1 MRYHYFFGNVVK
13 GPIALTELRRLVEKN
28 IISPDTLICAE
39 GTKKWFNA
47 EELLFSLQLLRENSR
62 IIHSPKKAP
71 AYKESHSVLA
81 TILIFLA
88 TLSVG
93 GGVIMGTVSL
103 ISGLSMVG
111 IGYIIGGIIGGIMW
125 YTFYVLLNK
134 NK

>member
-13 GPIALTELRRLVEKN
+13 GPIAITELRRLVERN

-39 GTKKWFNA
+39 GTKKWFKA
-47 EELLFSLQLLRENSR
+47 EELLFSSPLLRKNSG
-62 IIHSPKKAP
+62 IMHSHNKVPTC
-71 AYKESHSVLA
+71 KESHSVLE
-81 TILIFLA
+81 TILVFLA

-93 GGVIMGTVSL
+93 GGAIMGIVSF
-103 ISGLSMVG
+103 ISGLSMAGISYIVG
-111 IGYIIGGIIGGIMW
+111 GVIGGIMW